1 MGTGTTST
9 DAGLFRL
16 EALQAKQDA
25 WLGDIHLATPP
36 RRWLVVSVAL
46 ALTASILAFL
56 FFGHYT
62 RRATVPGTLVPT
74 SGLLNVTALHGG
86 VVRAID
92 VHLGDVVQRGAPL
105 LEIDSDLDSKALGST
120 DAVVSAQLDAQ
131 RLKLEADLTD
141 QAGLLEDQ
149 TDALRTRVAALRS
162 QRTQVTGQIALEQ
175 QSVQSLDTLLHKI
188 EPLGAKGYVSALEI
202 QQQKLAD
209 LNAQAQLKALTGQQ
223 VALTQQIADAEQ
235 QLAQLPL
242 QAATQRHATQNQ
254 LAQIATALAQNE
266 AARALVLHSPES
278 GVVSS
283 LVVKTGQSVATGQ
296 ALMSVVP
303 QGARLEAQLLV
314 PSPSVG
320 FMHRGERVLL
330 RYQAFPYQKF
340 GLHAGRVIQVSRSA
354 LGPADAA
361 ALLGQPT
368 KQPFYRVLVA
378 LDHQQVDAYG
388 RRELLR
394 PGMTFTADVLLERRR
409 LIDWIFEPL
418 LGMKRRLD
426 AEGKP

>member
-1 MGTGTTST
+1 MGTGATST

-16 EALQAKQDA
+16 EALQAQQDA
-25 WLGDIHLATPP
+25 WLGEIHLATPP
-36 RRWLVVSVAL
+36 HRILVMSVAL
-46 ALTASILAFL
+46 ALTAAILALL

-86 VVRAID
+86 VVRAVD
-92 VHLGDVVQRGAPL
+92 VHLGDVVRRGAPL

-120 DAVVSAQLDAQ
+120 DAVVSAQLEAQ

-188 EPLGAKGYVSALEI
+188 EPLGAKGYVSVLEI

-223 VALTQQIADAEQ
+223 VALTQQVADAEQ
-235 QLAQLPL
+235 QFAQLPL

-254 LAQIATALAQNE
+254 LAQIASSLAQNE
-266 AARALVLHSPES
+266 AARALVLHAPED
-278 GVVSS
+278 GIVSS
-283 LVVKTGQSVATGQ
+283 LVVK
-296 ALMSVVP
+296 
-303 QGARLEAQLLV
+303 
-314 PSPSVG
+314 
-320 FMHRGERVLL
+320 RGT
-330 RYQAFPYQKF
+330 
-340 GLHAGRVIQVSRSA
+340 QV
-354 LGPADAA
+354 
-361 ALLGQPT
+361 
-368 KQPFYRVLVA
+368 
-378 LDHQQVDAYG
+378 
-388 RRELLR
+388 REL
-394 PGMTFTADVLLERRR
+394 
-409 LIDWIFEPL
+409 
-418 LGMKRRLD
+418 
-426 AEGKP
+426 GKQISIHQMVTSGLA